1 MVEREMAEWYRG
13 RISSSVL
20 DDGVAV
26 AVPSVTVEELR
37 VEEDLEVTCEW
48 IGAAGAGKGT
58 GGPAEVLYDFVDF
71 LIYDLGR
78 KRGNGVI
85 WKVNRLVKLSWL
97 KPIAQQVWVW
107 SGGWHF
113 RQRDLTTTMKSRR
126 SVLRQVVCREVFEMS

>member
-37 VEEDLEVTCEW
+37 MEEDSEVTCEW

-71 LIYDLGR
+71 FDLR
-78 KRGNGVI
+78 FREKERERGNLEGESI
-85 WKVNRLVKLSWL
+85 GKVVVVEADCAADMGLV
-97 KPIAQQVWVW
+97 
-107 SGGWHF
+107 GWMAF
-113 RQRDLTTTMKSRR
+113 STA
-126 SVLRQVVCREVFEMS
+126 

>member
-71 LIYDLGR
+71 FDLR
-78 KRGNGVI
+78 FREKERERGNLEGESI
-85 WKVNRLVKLSWL
+85 GKVVVVEADCAAGMGLVGRMAFST
-97 KPIAQQVWVW
+97 A
-107 SGGWHF
+107 
-113 RQRDLTTTMKSRR
+113 
-126 SVLRQVVCREVFEMS
+126 